1 MGKTKVLI
9 VDDDAVF
16 AKNLGAY
23 LEIMGY
29 EVSKVGTAEGALKLI
44 KDDKPDILLC
54 DLKLPDMDGSAII
67 KKTKEI
73 SPKTV
78 LFVVSAYVD
87 PETEERVKRLGA
99 RSLIYKP
106 VMFDD
111 VIALFE
117 RVNNCHN
124 G

>member
-1 MGKTKVLI
+1 MGKTKVLL
-9 VDDDAVF
+9 VDDDGIF
-16 AKNLGAY
+16 TKNLGDY
-23 LEIMGY
+23 LGIMGY
-29 EVSKVGTAEGALKLI
+29 EVTKVGTGGTALELI
-44 KDDKPDILLC
+44 EKNKPDILLV
-54 DLKLPDMDGSAII
+54 DLKLPDMDGSTIL
-67 KKTKEI
+67 KKAKEI
-73 SPKTV
+73 SPKSV

-117 RVNNCHN
+117 RANK
-124 G
+124 